1 MVRTCTNFHRHSPS
15 ESMHRNTRI
24 VQPGPQ
30 SFVSRPTTGPGG
42 AFVCGWRVSWRR
54 EQVESDAPEIAIW
67 RRFCGG
73 GGARRWVG
81 QSAEMSF
88 AGQCCRLCGLAS
100 MTA

>member
-42 AFVCGWRVSWRR
+42 AFV
-54 EQVESDAPEIAIW
+54 
-67 RRFCGG
+67 FGG
-73 GGARRWVG
+73 SEGGARVAR
-81 QSAEMSF
+81 QLAPR
-88 AGQCCRLCGLAS
+88 AGRI
-100 MTA
+100 